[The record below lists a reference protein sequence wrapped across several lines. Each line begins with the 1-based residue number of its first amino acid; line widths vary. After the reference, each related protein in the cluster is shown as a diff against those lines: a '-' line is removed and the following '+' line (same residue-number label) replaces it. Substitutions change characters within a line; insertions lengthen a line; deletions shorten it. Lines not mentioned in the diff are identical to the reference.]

1 MKIYI
6 TGLPS
11 GYEVEHLVR
20 LFYPMAPLT
29 LTPPENAE
37 DCVWAEKTPDGLHT
51 LVRQDGRSAER
62 HAPLPAPVE
71 QGGETPEF
79 SLASLTYDLLRDW
92 TGIRP
97 PWGKMTG
104 VRPVR
109 LIHDKRAAGW
119 TEAEIDHFFLD
130 RFDCSQ
136 QKYQMAKAIADLQ
149 EPILKV
155 GNEPGTYSLYIGIP
169 FCPSRCSYCSFVSCN
184 LDRDRK
190 MVQPYVD
197 CLCREVEEIRIQ
209 AEKAGLTLCSI
220 YIGGGTP
227 TSLSADQLRQL
238 MGTVRAN
245 FDLSKVVEYTVEA
258 GRPDCTDAEK
268 LAVIKEYGATRISIN
283 PQTFSDEVLAGIGRK
298 HSAQD
303 ILDCYAEARKAGHDD
318 INMDLI
324 AGLPGD
330 TVESFERSLRQ
341 AIALDPENITVHTLT
356 LKRASRIVIEDQKE
370 NDYADVAA
378 MLEKCNLLA
387 EAGYRPYYLYRQK
400 NTLQNLE
407 NVGWCKPATRDITTS
422 ISWRKSRP
430 SSPPVQAAAPSW
442 WPTAENG
449 CSAFS
454 ILSIRTNIS
463 SVLRRCWNAKKEWLI
478 FMITIWVPKR
488 LVEIDLYNV
497 AARSPQ
503 ALADLS
509 EQSYAQRV
517 DYAAQKVQLS
527 GAKIVMLTGPSA
539 SGKTTSAHC
548 LAKALQ
554 KRGTPAQVVSL
565 DNFFKG
571 AEFYP
576 RLPDGTLDYEN
587 PDTLDLPLIKQCL
600 RELSETGKTV
610 LPVYD
615 FSAEKRSEQVEPID
629 LQGGV
634 CIVEGIHALNPEL
647 TGLVKGDDIYRV
659 YAGLREEYC
668 IDGRRVI
675 NTQDIRLCRRTL
687 RDAAA
692 RGRSPEKTLAMWD
705 RVLDGETRYIK
716 GFKSTADFLL
726 DTSFTYELGL
736 ISKLLGVVR
745 RQFTLE
751 GHNAELWDE
760 TARRFEHV
768 APLELELLPE
778 DSMLRE
784 FYGGAADRMAQDA
797 NV

>member
-119 TEAEIDHFFLD
+119 TEAEIDRFFLD

-209 AEKAGLTLCSI
+209 ADKAGLKLCSI

-407 NVGWCKPATRDITTS
+407 NVGWCKPGHEGYYNIY
-422 ISWRKSRP
+422 IMEE
-430 SSPPVQAAAPSW
+430 VQ
-442 WPTAENG
+442 T
-449 CSAFS
+449 
-454 ILSIRTNIS
+454 ILSAGAGGSTKLVDDGGKRMQRIFNFKYPNEYIQRFAE
-463 SVLRRCWNAKKEWLI
+463 VLERKK
-478 FMITIWVPKR
+478 
-488 LVEIDLYNV
+488 
-497 AARSPQ
+497 
-503 ALADLS
+503 
-509 EQSYAQRV
+509 
-517 DYAAQKVQLS
+517 
-527 GAKIVMLTGPSA
+527 
-539 SGKTTSAHC
+539 
-548 LAKALQ
+548 
-554 KRGTPAQVVSL
+554 
-565 DNFFKG
+565 
-571 AEFYP
+571 
-576 RLPDGTLDYEN
+576 
-587 PDTLDLPLIKQCL
+587 
-600 RELSETGKTV
+600 
-610 LPVYD
+610 
-615 FSAEKRSEQVEPID
+615 
-629 LQGGV
+629 GV
-634 CIVEGIHALNPEL
+634 
-647 TGLVKGDDIYRV
+647 
-659 YAGLREEYC
+659 
-668 IDGRRVI
+668 
-675 NTQDIRLCRRTL
+675 
-687 RDAAA
+687 
-692 RGRSPEKTLAMWD
+692 
-705 RVLDGETRYIK
+705 
-716 GFKSTADFLL
+716 ADFYDHDLGTQ
-726 DTSFTYELGL
+726 TSG
-736 ISKLLGVVR
+736 
-745 RQFTLE
+745 
-751 GHNAELWDE
+751 
-760 TARRFEHV
+760 
-768 APLELELLPE
+768 
-778 DSMLRE
+778 
-784 FYGGAADRMAQDA
+784 
-797 NV
+797 